1 VNSFNLDYVDVYNL
15 ILDRGYLGA
24 LKYASE
30 IEDKNFRLASE
41 IDQIVSEL
49 YVIASRPFNVRYAQT
64 SIQEYPTFDSYST
77 PVSPRSNKQSY
88 PFAPSGTFGVDPLG
102 GDSDNVSVPE
112 GMPEPVGSLSSAA
125 TGLGYVAK
133 LRYFRQTIANW
144 VTKGQISQK
153 LADYIVELLETRKAA
168 GKLTEET
175 FDAIKPLLQERKIGP
190 LINLLQGSK
199 NSIIRNT
206 AKGAGKVAEIIAAAG
221 KSVEIL
227 KPISN
232 FLGKFTKYF
241 PYLAVLFDAY
251 DIFTDYDREGF
262 SARVTCKI
270 ISAILGISSMIAI
283 VEPPLAAILAALWLA
298 SSIGCGFIPQS
309 NKFGEE
315 YKNLTQEAIDE
326 AKQTVTFESLPKHD
340 QDLVD
345 DLLKSSDENSII
357 EKIRN
362 LRDSKKFEKPIQTL
376 ALIQKEHASWQPK
389 IVPAG

>member
-1 VNSFNLDYVDVYNL
+1 MDVYNL

-24 LKYASE
+24 LDYANK
-30 IEDKNFRLASE
+30 IEGKNFRLASE
-41 IDQIVSEL
+41 IDKIVSEL

-88 PFAPSGTFGVDPLG
+88 PFAPSGTSGVDPLG

-125 TGLGYVAK
+125 TGLGYAAK

-175 FDAIKPLLQERKIGP
+175 FDAIKPLLQERKIEP
-190 LINLLQGSK
+190 LINLLKGSQ
-199 NSIIRNT
+199 NSIISKT
-206 AKGAGKVAEIIAAAG
+206 AEGAGKVAKIIEEAG
-221 KSVEIL
+221 KSFGFL
-227 KPISN
+227 KPISE
-232 FLGKFTKYF
+232 FLGKFTKYL

-262 SARVTCKI
+262 SARVLCKT
-270 ISAILGISSMIAI
+270 ISAILGIASMVS
-283 VEPPLAAILAALWLA
+283 VEVPPLAAIFASLWVAGSL
-298 SSIGCGFIPQS
+298 GCGLIPQS
-309 NKFGEE
+309 NKSEEE
-315 YKNLTQEAIDE
+315 YKNLTQEAIDKAE
-326 AKQTVTFESLPKHD
+326 PTVTLESLPKRD
-340 QDLVD
+340 QDLMN
-345 DLLKSSDENSII
+345 DLFKSPDKNSLIN
-357 EKIRN
+357 KLRN
-362 LRDSKKFEKPIQTL
+362 LRNSKQFEKPIQTL
-376 ALIQKEHASWQPK
+376 ALIQKELASWQPK